1 MTRYLVQPTDRIFA
15 KGCRFFTFSE
25 NMDKNID
32 QNLSSK
38 YSQKP
43 LDQAKKSLTYAL
55 KTALKRAI
63 QKLPEA
69 TGDLIS
75 NKYIS
80 PKERQKINEDLRLI

>member
-1 MTRYLVQPTDRIFA
+1 MTRYLVQPTDRIFV

-25 NMDKNID
+25 NIDKNID
-32 QNLSSK
+32 KNLSSK

-69 TGDLIS
+69 TGDLIG
-75 NKYIS
+75 NRYIS
-80 PKERQKINEDLRLI
+80 PKERQKINEYLRLI

>member
-25 NMDKNID
+25 NIDKNID
-32 QNLSSK
+32 KNLSSK

-69 TGDLIS
+69 TGDLIG
-75 NKYIS
+75 NRYIS
-80 PKERQKINEDLRLI
+80 PKERQKTNEYLRLI

>member
-25 NMDKNID
+25 NIDKNID
-32 QNLSSK
+32 KNLSSK

-63 QKLPEA
+63 QKLLEA
-69 TGDLIS
+69 TGDLIG
-75 NKYIS
+75 NRYIS
-80 PKERQKINEDLRLI
+80 PKERQKINEYLRLI

>member
-25 NMDKNID
+25 NIDKNID
-32 QNLSSK
+32 KNLSSK

-63 QKLPEA
+63 QKWPEA
-69 TGDLIS
+69 TGDLIG
-75 NKYIS
+75 NRYIS
-80 PKERQKINEDLRLI
+80 PKERQKINEYLRLI

>member
-25 NMDKNID
+25 NIDKNID
-32 QNLSSK
+32 KNLSSK

-43 LDQAKKSLTYAL
+43 LDQAKKSLAYAL

-69 TGDLIS
+69 TGDLIG
-75 NKYIS
+75 NRYIS
-80 PKERQKINEDLRLI
+80 PKERQKINEYLRLI

>member
-25 NMDKNID
+25 NIDKNID
-32 QNLSSK
+32 KNLSSK

-69 TGDLIS
+69 TGDLIG
-75 NKYIS
+75 NRYIS
-80 PKERQKINEDLRLI
+80 PKERQKINEYLRLI

>member
-1 MTRYLVQPTDRIFA
+1 MTRYLVQPTDKIFA

-25 NMDKNID
+25 NIDKNID
-32 QNLSSK
+32 KNLSSK

-69 TGDLIS
+69 TGDLIG
-75 NKYIS
+75 NRYIS
-80 PKERQKINEDLRLI
+80 PKERQKINEYLRLI

>member
-15 KGCRFFTFSE
+15 KGCRFLSFPE
-25 NMDKNID
+25 NMRKIIDK
-32 QNLSSK
+32 NLSSK

>member
-1 MTRYLVQPTDRIFA
+1 MTRCLVQPTDRIFA

-25 NMDKNID
+25 NIDKNID
-32 QNLSSK
+32 KNLSSK

-69 TGDLIS
+69 TGDLIG
-75 NKYIS
+75 NRYIS
-80 PKERQKINEDLRLI
+80 PKERQKINEYLRLI

>member
-25 NMDKNID
+25 NIDKNID
-32 QNLSSK
+32 KNLSSK

-69 TGDLIS
+69 TGDLIG
-75 NKYIS
+75 NRCIS